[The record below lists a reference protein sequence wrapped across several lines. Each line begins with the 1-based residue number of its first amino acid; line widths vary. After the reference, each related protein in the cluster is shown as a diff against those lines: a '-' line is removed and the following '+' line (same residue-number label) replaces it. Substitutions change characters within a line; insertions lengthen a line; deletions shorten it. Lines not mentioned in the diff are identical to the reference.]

1 MNTFRGKYIFK
12 DIDDNEICLFLYIK
26 LSKEA
31 LELSLPGKEIDND
44 SDYFIAILKTGIDYL
59 GATAFSGIEMINNN
73 ETLVSLESSYDKI
86 KNQIDISKEE
96 FDKYSKFAEEKLT
109 ELENIENKVSKMQD

>member
-1 MNTFRGKYIFK
+1 MNINKGKYIFT
-12 DIDDNEICLFLYIK
+12 DCDDNETCLFLYIK

-31 LELSLPGKEIDND
+31 LELSLPGKEIDNE

-59 GATAFSGIEMINNN
+59 GATAFSGIEMINKN
-73 ETLVSLESSYDKI
+73 EKLISLESSYDEI
-86 KNQIDISKEE
+86 KNQIDVSKEE

-109 ELENIENKVSKMQD
+109 ELEDIENKVSTMQD

>member
-1 MNTFRGKYIFK
+1 MNTLKGKYIFT

-59 GATAFSGIEMINNN
+59 GASAFTGIEMISKN
-73 ETLVSLESSYDKI
+73 ETLVSLESTYDEI

>member
-1 MNTFRGKYIFK
+1 MNTLTGKYIFK
-12 DIDDNEICLFLYIK
+12 DVDDNEICLFLYIK

-59 GATAFSGIEMINNN
+59 GATAFSGIELINMN
-73 ETLVSLESSYDKI
+73 ETLISLESSYNEI
-86 KNQIDISKEE
+86 THQIDISKEE

-109 ELENIENKVSKMQD
+109 ALADIENKVSKMQD

>member
-12 DIDDNEICLFLYIK
+12 DIYDNEICLFLYIK

-59 GATAFSGIEMINNN
+59 GATAFSGIENINNN

>member
-1 MNTFRGKYIFK
+1 MNTLKGKYIFK
-12 DIDDNEICLFLYIK
+12 DFDDNETCLFLYIK

-59 GATAFSGIEMINNN
+59 GATAFSGIELINMN
-73 ETLVSLESSYDKI
+73 ETLISLESSYNEI
-86 KNQIDISKEE
+86 THQIDISKEE
-96 FDKYSKFAEEKLT
+96 FDNYSKFAEEKLT
-109 ELENIENKVSKMQD
+109 ELENIENKISND